1 MKKGSHLDP
10 LSSHAI
16 YLDTP
21 ALTAVRQ
28 VEPFF
33 DSGIFNT
40 ERCNFYIRRRPL
52 VQIQRLFARLP
63 SNLGIETIKGTAL
76 PLEDDS
82 VVFYPFN
89 AQSNMNT
96 VTQRQF
102 HHVLTLHG
110 ESNKAASFR
119 PAARLY
125 DYICVA
131 GPLAI
136 DRYLENDIFTR
147 ADVDNGRL
155 IQMGDSFVQPI
166 PWLKPAD
173 TEPTQLDTV
182 FYCPT
187 WEGFGHQTANYSSV
201 RGQYGFDVVAQAARS
216 LDLKRILIKPHPYQG
231 LLRPNMWRDF
241 IAGTRSLQKQGFDVH
256 LALWE
261 MPAAIRTFLQ
271 IALRSVPHHH
281 HDVASPLPVRLGIT
295 DVSGMESVLL
305 SANIPALVIQVRP
318 SEPNARMTDIAPLK
332 YLDSTT
338 DIPKKV
344 LSYLEC
350 AGELD
355 IKHKACIFGWDN
367 TSLAKLN
374 GPERLDWLIAYVQKN
389 KFWAQG
395 S

>member
-1 MKKGSHLDP
+1 MDLDP
-10 LSSHAI
+10 RSRHAI

-33 DSGIFNT
+33 RNGIFNT
-40 ERCNFYIRRRPL
+40 KRCNFYIRRRPL
-52 VQIQRLFARLP
+52 VQIQKLFARLP
-63 SNLGIETIKGTAL
+63 SDLGISTIKGTAL
-76 PLEDDS
+76 PLADDS

-89 AQSNMNT
+89 AQSNMNV

-110 ESNKAASFR
+110 ESNKAASYR

-136 DRYLENDIFTR
+136 DRYLENGIFTR
-147 ADVDNGRL
+147 ADVENGRL
-155 IQMGDSFVQPI
+155 IQMGDSFVQSI
-166 PWLKPAD
+166 PWLKPAGGD
-173 TEPTQLDTV
+173 TTPLDTV

-201 RGQYGFDVVAQAARS
+201 RGQRGFEVVAQAARA

-231 LLRPNMWRDF
+231 LLRPHMWRDF
-241 IAGTRSLQKQGFDVH
+241 IAGTHFLQKQGFDVH

-271 IALRSVPHHH
+271 LALRNVSYHQC
-281 HDVASPLPVRLGIT
+281 DVTSPLPVRLGIT
-295 DVSGMESVLL
+295 DVSGMEAVLL
-305 SANIPALVIQVRP
+305 SANIPALTIQVKP
-318 SEPNARMTDIAPLK
+318 SKVNERIAGITPLK
-332 YLDSTT
+332 YVDSTT
-338 DIPKKV
+338 DVAKKT
-344 LSYLEC
+344 LSYLER

-355 IKHKACIFGWDN
+355 IKHRACIFGWEN
-367 TSLAKLN
+367 MSLAKLN

-389 KFWAQG
+389 IVPCHV
-395 S
+395 